1 MGVERLPVVGR
12 SRRVQEEHE
21 NHERWLVS
29 YADFITLLFAF
40 FVVMY
45 SMSSVNEGKFRVL
58 ADTMVASFKD
68 PKRSLSPIQVGE
80 LVRSPYIDRVSL
92 RTSPVVIDP
101 NMPMVRRDV
110 GRPQSASASAS
121 ESGSGAVAEVDSPA
135 APDGPSTPDEALAD
149 AAPEEGAGGPE
160 GDREGDAAPQE
171 DGAGLAHG
179 DTEGALAPVDE
190 VAARVEQKLAD
201 LIAQDMV
208 NLRRKDH
215 SLEIEFSTNILF
227 GSGESRLAP
236 QAVHALTEVAEIMKD
251 FPNPVQVEGF
261 TDNVPIRTTEFPSN
275 WELSAARAASVVH
288 LFMMVGVG
296 PERMVA
302 IGYGE
307 YRPVASNDT
316 AEGRRRN
323 RRVVLVVPADANDR
337 QPQVRALGRG
347 ALSSASPNPPNW
359 GG

>member
-1 MGVERLPVVGR
+1 MGR

-58 ADTMVASFKD
+58 ADTMVASFKA

-110 GRPQSASASAS
+110 GGPESAAAAAAAAAAASASV
-121 ESGSGAVAEVDSPA
+121 AVAEVESPG
-135 APDGPSTPDEALAD
+135 APDGSSAPDETLAD
-149 AAPEEGAGGPE
+149 AAPEEGAGGSE

-171 DGAGLAHG
+171 DEDDGLAHG
-179 DTEGALAPVDE
+179 GTEGALAPVDE

-208 NLRRKDH
+208 NVRRKDH
-215 SLEIEFSTNILF
+215 SLEVEFSTNILF
-227 GSGESRLAP
+227 ASGESRLAP
-236 QAVHALTEVAEIMKD
+236 RAVHALTEVAEIMKD
-251 FPNPVQVEGF
+251 FPNPVHVEGF

-288 LFMMVGVG
+288 LFMKVGVG

-337 QPQVRALGRG
+337 QPQVRPLGRGGGG
-347 ALSSASPNPPNW
+347 ALSSASPNTPNW